1 VQYAMPVSDA
11 QPRLVAAASCNP
23 ASVATSAS
31 AEARMS
37 GISAIVAVPIQ
48 IVTQQPYPEVTYDRL
63 IPCADSQ
70 RLAGV
75 VTQWPEKA
83 TCDDRKW
90 PVTCKFGR
98 GGRI

>member
-1 VQYAMPVSDA
+1 
-11 QPRLVAAASCNP
+11 
-23 ASVATSAS
+23 
-31 AEARMS
+31 MS

-48 IVTQQPYPEVTYDRL
+48 IEAQRPYPEVTYDRL
-63 IPCADSQ
+63 IPCADSH